1 MGSPLVRRPDRDV
14 LLYGALLI
22 AAGLNVRDSITS
34 VSATLGQIGDQY
46 GLSPAGM
53 AVLSSLPV
61 LLLAVGAPLAP
72 VLERRL
78 GAERAILTLAIG
90 LTVAIALRPLAPFAL
105 FAGTIVAGAAI
116 SGLSVLMPQ
125 VIRHRLHR
133 YAGLWS
139 GVFSTS
145 FGVSAALGAG
155 LTIPL
160 LAVAGSLPVAL
171 AAWAIPALVLVALA
185 AVAVRR
191 APQHPLAPETPATRR
206 VRISPLLWQVTAFF
220 GGQALVF
227 FAVVAWLPTV
237 YADRGAAPADAAALL
252 AWLSIGGLPA
262 SLLVSVAAGRMPRQ
276 HWLVALVGIGTA
288 AGLAGVA
295 WAPITF
301 APVVVA
307 VLGFAQ
313 GAAFGLGVALI
324 VLKAPGPVASFSAF
338 AQGAGYALAAAGPL
352 ALGLLHAADVPW
364 SSSITLLTIV
374 VAAQTAAGWAA
385 GRHATATDHRAGAP
399 AADSAPHDAMA
410 TAGRTP

>member
-1 MGSPLVRRPDRDV
+1 M
-14 LLYGALLI
+14 
-22 AAGLNVRDSITS
+22 
-34 VSATLGQIGDQY
+34 SATLGQIGDQY
-46 GLSPAGM
+46 GVGPEGM
-53 AVLSSLPV
+53 AALSSLPV

-72 VLERRL
+72 ILERRF
-78 GAERAILTLAIG
+78 GAERAILTLAV
-90 LTVAIALRPLAPFAL
+90 LLVLAIALRPVAPLAL

-125 VIRHRLHR
+125 VIRHHLHR
-133 YAGLWS
+133 HAGLWS

-160 LAVAGSLPVAL
+160 IAVAGSLPVAL
-171 AAWAIPALVLVALA
+171 AVWAVPALVLVTLA

-191 APQHPLAPETPATRR
+191 APRHPLALTSPLPGR
-206 VRISPLLWQVTAFF
+206 VRVSPLLWQVTVFF

-227 FAVVAWLPTV
+227 FAVVGWLPTV

-252 AWLSIGGLPA
+252 AWLSIAGLPA

-276 HWLVALVGIGTA
+276 HWLVALVGIGTS

-295 WAPITF
+295 WAPVAF

-324 VLKAPGPVASFSAF
+324 VLKAPGRVASFSAF
-338 AQGAGYALAAAGPL
+338 AQGAGYALAATGPL

-364 SSSITLLTIV
+364 SSSIALLMVV

-385 GRHATATDHRAGAP
+385 GRRASATDPGEGGP